1 MIFKLK
7 LASTEVNSKLLML
20 LHKKTGLSI
29 PDIKSSCE
37 NLKPIYT
44 CDSADTQG
52 LTKLNMLNKEISN
65 LGFETQVFIDNKQ
78 VDVEMFANIEKRN
91 IQIDNAS
98 DY

>member
-1 MIFKLK
+1 
-7 LASTEVNSKLLML
+7 
-20 LHKKTGLSI
+20 
-29 PDIKSSCE
+29 
-37 NLKPIYT
+37 
-44 CDSADTQG
+44 
-52 LTKLNMLNKEISN
+52 MLNKEISN